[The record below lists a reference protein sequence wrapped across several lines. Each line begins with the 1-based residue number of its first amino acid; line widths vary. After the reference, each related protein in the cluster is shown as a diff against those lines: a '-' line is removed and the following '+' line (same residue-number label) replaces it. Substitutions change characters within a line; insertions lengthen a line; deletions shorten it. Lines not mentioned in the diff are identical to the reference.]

1 MVFNALQIII
11 ITVILMNTL
20 SDDLYLNNII

>member
-1 MVFNALQIII
+1 MVFNALQMII